1 MEFNRDSI
9 ANFIYDLMKFEK
21 VCKKDL
27 EYAFQVFVKNQ
38 EYEKCSVIKELL
50 ELKYYD
56 NRKRNNNEALLKV
69 ENLITAITSGNL
81 IFEKKEFIKQR
92 ERIKKLKQ
100 DIENFYSMMHNVGQ
114 DKMVIPPF
122 KREKTK
128 EYFLTK

>member
-21 VCKKDL
+21 VCQKDL

-81 IFEKKEFIKQR
+81 IFEKKEFMKQR

-100 DIENFYSMMHNVGQ
+100 DIEDFYDMMHNVGR

-128 EYFLTK
+128 EYFLTI

>member
-21 VCKKDL
+21 VCKSDL
-27 EYAFQVFVKNQ
+27 EYAFQIFIKNQ

-50 ELKYYD
+50 DLKYYD

-69 ENLITAITSGNL
+69 ENLITAINSGNL
-81 IFEKKEFIKQR
+81 VFEKKEFIKQKDKIR
-92 ERIKKLKQ
+92 KLKKN
-100 DIENFYSMMHNVGQ
+100 IEDFYDMNSKK
-114 DKMVIPPF
+114 KMVIPPF

-128 EYFLTK
+128 EYFLTI

>member
-1 MEFNRDSI
+1 MEFNKDSI
-9 ANFIYDLMKFEK
+9 ANFIYDLLKFEK
-21 VCKKDL
+21 VCKNDL

-81 IFEKKEFIKQR
+81 IFEKKEFMRQK
-92 ERIKKLKQ
+92 EKIKKLKQ
-100 DIENFYSMMHNVGQ
+100 DIEDFYGMMHNVGK

-128 EYFLTK
+128 QYFLTI